1 MAAVAAAS
9 DLLPNLPLFAGGK
22 SFGARMTSQ
31 AQAMEPVRCGR
42 PGVPGIPSASHGESL
57 GRSGGSL

>member
-42 PGVPGIPSASHGESL
+42 PGVPVGIAALLRRAASWTFPP
-57 GRSGGSL
+57 